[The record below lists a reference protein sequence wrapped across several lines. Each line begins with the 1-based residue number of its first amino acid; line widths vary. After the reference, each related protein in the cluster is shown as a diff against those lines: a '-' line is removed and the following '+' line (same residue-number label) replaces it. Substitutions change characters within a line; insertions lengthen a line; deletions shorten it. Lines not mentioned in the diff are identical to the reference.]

1 MKIQTGIEAEKKMT
15 RREKDACKCLLKD
28 PNAEDDDEGSGAN
41 MSFAQTFHYERK
53 RKAVEI
59 EAESRYID
67 TRFITGAAAIV
78 ESLWSEQDAL
88 QSGKRRSGMT
98 PLTIECILFL
108 KKNHDLWS
116 IKDVNQA
123 NEDRK
128 MHKRDERHEKKQ
140 KEDNDMAA
148 AIAALDLVE

>member
-1 MKIQTGIEAEKKMT
+1 M
-15 RREKDACKCLLKD
+15 
-28 PNAEDDDEGSGAN
+28 
-41 MSFAQTFHYERK
+41 
-53 RKAVEI
+53 EI

-67 TRFITGAAAIV
+67 TCFITGAAAIV
-78 ESLWSEQDAL
+78 ESLVWSKQDAL

-98 PLTIECILFL
+98 SLTIECIPFL

-128 MHKRDERHEKKQ
+128 MHKRDECHEKRQ
-140 KEDNDMAA
+140 KEDNDVAA
-148 AIAALDLVE
+148 AIAALALVD